1 MAFDLQRSFTYRMH
15 LLHKDTDYESQSLY
29 MESLG
34 LSLSETRSL
43 SVLGLNA
50 KTSVMQ
56 LAELANLN
64 KSQASRAAQ
73 VLIDKRLAIKHE
85 NPDDGRGIEL
95 KLTAVGERLWRKSMS
110 LIETRNEQ
118 ILSCLTAKER
128 EALNQLI
135 DKLLTHNLK

>member
-1 MAFDLQRSFTYRMH
+1 MEFDLKRSFTYRMH
-15 LLHKDTDYESQSLY
+15 LLHKDTDYESQNVY
-29 MESLG
+29 KQSLG

-56 LAELANLN
+56 LADLANLN

-73 VLIDKRLAIKHE
+73 VLIDKGLAIKHE

-95 KLTAVGERLWRKSMS
+95 KLTAVGERLWKKTMT
-110 LIETRNEQ
+110 LIEKRNQQ
-118 ILSCLTAKER
+118 ILSCLTVKER
-128 EALNQLI
+128 ETLNQLI
-135 DKLLTHNLK
+135 DKLLTHTVK